1 MNTTSNYQTE
11 AKDLLKSMNVKFK
24 ATFLKYG
31 QHFDDD
37 KQSRDIY
44 KVTFRRDKNSF
55 SLIFGQSINESTGNG
70 GNAPE
75 EYDVLS
81 CLQKYDVG
89 SFENFCGDFGYDVD
103 SRKAEKTYKAVCK
116 EFEKV
121 SKFFTDAEI
130 EQLQEIN

>member
-31 QHFDDD
+31 QHFEDD

-44 KVTFRRDKNSF
+44 KVIFRREKNSF

-89 SFENFCGDFGYDVD
+89 SFENFCSEFGYDVD
-103 SRKAEKTYKAVCK
+103 SRKAEKIYKAVCK

-121 SKFFTDAEI
+121 SKFFTDEEI